1 MAEEADAFEEGSES
15 RPFFAITEA
24 DLAKQGEGQSS
35 TQTAP
40 ETEMKSVDAVEGAE
54 EKQDLASIPAMA
66 GAPKPIAI
74 EVGSLGGPAT
84 MRPGTMSVPQLTGDV
99 SSMNGMF
106 HLRRPLRRWRTLLSG
121 GANFFSVSF
130 LPWVLFFGFVFVAG
144 ALNET
149 ISEPPPDFP
158 ETLR

>member
-24 DLAKQGEGQSS
+24 DLAEQGEGQSS

-84 MRPGTMSVPQLTGDV
+84 MQPGTMSVPQLTGDV

-106 HLRRPLRRWRTLLSG
+106 HLQTPAEMANTAFRWG
-121 GANFFSVSF
+121 QFFSVSF
-130 LPWVLFFGFVFVAG
+130 CPGCCSLVLCSLQARSMKPFQ
-144 ALNET
+144 NHRP
-149 ISEPPPDFP
+149 IFP